1 MRNEKNTHPRDYRKI
16 FSDLGTLHELKG
28 TSGLK
33 GILNLYILF
42 MKALATSPLNTLKL
56 TQKALFFIKYIR
68 RVILADY

>member
-16 FSDLGTLHELKG
+16 FSDLGTWHELKG

-33 GILNLYILF
+33 GILKLYILF
-42 MKALATSPLNTLKL
+42 MKATCHL
-56 TQKALFFIKYIR
+56 TIKYTKIDLKALFFIKYIR